1 MFVSVTPNGCYGDMI
16 EIMRLHSSSI
26 CGAILLDIILVKAS
40 VRIFGLGT
48 QTCQMTSW
56 ASFILMQLLLLQH
69 IFINTTLYEKW
80 YNKVMLEHYIRKFY
94 LHKDMSCEFWTF
106 YLHKSSQSHTQ
117 YNRILTGWR
126 NWVKNMFVNSK
137 IDEKSPPLRLFSSP
151 VCKIAT
157 EHKYLNHDSR

>member
-1 MFVSVTPNGCYGDMI
+1 MEFDWK
-16 EIMRLHSSSI
+16 H
-26 CGAILLDIILVKAS
+26 ILVVCLALLSCNMSTNWAPILCPYYS
-40 VRIFGLGT
+40 VKMLVGFYNIY
-48 QTCQMTSW
+48 
-56 ASFILMQLLLLQH
+56 
-69 IFINTTLYEKW
+69 FINTTLYEKW

-94 LHKDMSCEFWTF
+94 LHKDMSCVYFGHF
-106 YLHKSSQSHTQ
+106 IQLHKSSQSHTR

-137 IDEKSPPLRLFSSP
+137 IDVKSPLWHFSSP

>member
-1 MFVSVTPNGCYGDMI
+1 MI
-16 EIMRLHSSSI
+16 TVVLVNNWQLSSI
-26 CGAILLDIILVKAS
+26 HKNHSTALKWNLIENIFLFFVWLCCPATCPQTFSPYPYYSVKM
-40 VRIFGLGT
+40 VVGFYNIY
-48 QTCQMTSW
+48 
-56 ASFILMQLLLLQH
+56 
-69 IFINTTLYEKW
+69 FINTTLYEKW

-94 LHKDMSCEFWTF
+94 LHKDMSCVYFGNF
-106 YLHKSSQSHTQ
+106 IQLHKSSQSHTR

-137 IDEKSPPLRLFSSP
+137 IDVKSPLWHFSSP